1 MRPFQPIAA
10 ITLAAAAVLSMAACG
25 AATRVNASLERGM
38 NFTQYKSYM
47 WAADDRFNT
56 GDPRLDNNRF
66 FQNRLRGRVDQVM
79 RARGFEQTSAATAE
93 LVIHYHANITQQMD
107 VNALDA
113 KYGYCET
120 CHSSIY
126 DAGTITL
133 DMVDAR
139 SNTLVWRG
147 WSEGSLDGIDS
158 QALIEARLDEAVT
171 KILQKLP
178 PRL

>member
-1 MRPFQPIAA
+1 MRPFQQV
-10 ITLAAAAVLSMAACG
+10 AAAAIAASVVSMAAC
-25 AATRVNASLERGM
+25 AASTRVNASLERGM
-38 NFTQYKSYM
+38 DFTQYRSYA
-47 WAADDRFNT
+47 WAADDRFST
-56 GDPRLDNNRF
+56 GDPRLDNNEF
-66 FQNRLRGRVDQVM
+66 FENRLRGRVEQVL
-79 RARGFEQTSAATAE
+79 ASRGLEKVSGAAAG
-93 LVIHYHANITQQMD
+93 LVLHYHASVSQKMD

-113 KYGYCET
+113 KYGYCES

-133 DMVDAR
+133 DFVDAR
-139 SNTLVWRG
+139 TNRLVWRG

-158 QALIEARLDEAVT
+158 QSLIEARVDEAVS

>member
-1 MRPFQPIAA
+1 MRPFQRISA

-38 NFTQYKSYM
+38 DFTQYKSYT
-47 WAADDRFNT
+47 WAADDRFST
-56 GDPRLDNNRF
+56 GDPRLDNNEF
-66 FQNRLRGRVDQVM
+66 FENRLRGTVEQVLG
-79 RARGFEQTSAATAE
+79 ARGFEKTSAAAAG
-93 LVIHYHANITQQMD
+93 LVIHYHASITQRMD

-113 KYGYCET
+113 KYGYCES

-133 DMVDAR
+133 DLVDAR
-139 SNTLVWRG
+139 SNRLVWRG

-158 QALIEARLDEAVT
+158 QSLIEARVDEAVT